1 MIYIFFLFT
10 SLAFSNNF
18 IVKENLDTSD
28 VFIGDVL
35 IWSVRVEGDS
45 IKKLR
50 YPLIENTSDS
60 VLIKKQ
66 GFFKENDVI
75 VGTFFELM
83 VWDTG
88 SYLTPIY
95 QVDVLNKD
103 STKNFSISTDRL
115 SFSVSSILTD
125 SSIKDFRPLKAP
137 IPIKRII
144 PFRLIF
150 FVLVIIISLIVFTL
164 IFKKREK
171 TIYIKEKYI
180 EGKDPKNVALERL
193 NSLQINGLTKDFYAE
208 LSHITREYIENTHF
222 IRTLEMTTDE
232 IADNRHLIQIDENQ
246 LELWIDFLQKA
257 DKVKYAKELFA
268 VEKMN
273 SDMEKILNW
282 INKI

>member
-60 VLIKKQ
+60 ILIKKQ

-103 STKNFSISTDRL
+103 STENFSISTDRL

-150 FVLVIIISLIVFTL
+150 FILVIIISLIAFTL

>member
-28 VFIGDVL
+28 VFIGDIL
-35 IWSVRVEGDS
+35 TWSVRVEGDS
-45 IKKLR
+45 IRKLR

-103 STKNFSISTDRL
+103 STENFSISTDRL

-150 FVLVIIISLIVFTL
+150 FVLVIIISLIAFNL

-171 TIYIKEKYI
+171 SIYIKEKYI

>member
-18 IVKENLDTSD
+18 IIKENLDTSD

-115 SFSVSSILTD
+115 SFSVTSILAD

-150 FVLVIIISLIVFTL
+150 FVLVIIISLIAFAL

-193 NSLQINGLTKDFYAE
+193 NSLKINGLTNDFYAE

>member
-28 VFIGDVL
+28 VFIGDIL
-35 IWSVRVEGDS
+35 TWSVRVEGDS

-60 VLIKKQ
+60 ILIKKQ

-144 PFRLIF
+144 PFRFIF
-150 FVLVIIISLIVFTL
+150 FVLVIIISLIAFTL

>member
-50 YPLIENTSDS
+50 YPLIEKTSDS
-60 VLIKKQ
+60 ILIKKQ

-103 STKNFSISTDRL
+103 STKNFSISTKRL
-115 SFSVSSILTD
+115 SFSVTSILAD

-144 PFRLIF
+144 PFRFIF
-150 FVLVIIISLIVFTL
+150 FVLVIIISLIAFTL

-193 NSLQINGLTKDFYAE
+193 NSLKINGLTKDFYAE

>member
-28 VFIGDVL
+28 VFIGDIL
-35 IWSVRVEGDS
+35 TWSVRVEGDS
-45 IKKLR
+45 IRKLR

-60 VLIKKQ
+60 ILIKKQ

-103 STKNFSISTDRL
+103 STENFSISTDRL
-115 SFSVSSILTD
+115 SFSVTSILAD

-150 FVLVIIISLIVFTL
+150 FVLVIIISLIAFTL

>member
-60 VLIKKQ
+60 ILIKKQ

-103 STKNFSISTDRL
+103 STENFSISTDRL

-144 PFRLIF
+144 PFRFIF
-150 FVLVIIISLIVFTL
+150 FVLVIIISLIAFTL

-193 NSLQINGLTKDFYAE
+193 NSLKINGLTKDFYAE

>member
-1 MIYIFFLFT
+1 MIYRFFLFT

-50 YPLIENTSDS
+50 YPLIEYTSDS

-66 GFFKENDVI
+66 GFFKENDFI
-75 VGTFFELM
+75 VGTYFELM

-103 STKNFSISTDRL
+103 STKNFSISTERL
-115 SFSVSSILTD
+115 SFSVASILVD

-137 IPIKRII
+137 IPIERII
-144 PFRLIF
+144 PLRLIL
-150 FVLVIIISLIVFTL
+150 FVLLIIISLIAFTL

-171 TIYIKEKYI
+171 SIYIKEKYI
-180 EGKDPKNVALERL
+180 EDKDPRNVALERL
-193 NSLQINGLTKDFYAE
+193 NSLKIDGLTKDFYAD

-222 IRTLEMTTDE
+222 IRTLEMTTGEIANNKHLIKIDE
-232 IADNRHLIQIDENQ
+232 IQ

-257 DKVKYAKELFA
+257 DKVKYAKELFT